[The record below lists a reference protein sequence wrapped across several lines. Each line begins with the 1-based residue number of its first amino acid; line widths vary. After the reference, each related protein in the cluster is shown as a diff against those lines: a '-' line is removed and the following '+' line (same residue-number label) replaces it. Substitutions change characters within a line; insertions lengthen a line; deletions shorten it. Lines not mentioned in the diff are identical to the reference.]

1 MIMKSKDKERKKI
14 YNIYDKR
21 KAECLQHTA
30 KGGDTMYLLHFELTQ
45 LGAIVTKDSA
55 TGNRADAATARTS
68 SSSSLRAVT
77 IGSNTRGSKSLVK
90 SC

>member
-1 MIMKSKDKERKKI
+1 M
-14 YNIYDKR
+14 
-21 KAECLQHTA
+21 
-30 KGGDTMYLLHFELTQ
+30 
-45 LGAIVTKDSA
+45 TKDSA

-77 IGSNTRGSKSLVK
+77 IGSNTRGNKSLVK